1 MHTSIFAKDSVRNA
15 ADALIRAKNSV
26 LEHRPN
32 GNALKAL
39 RSAKNSVAKLGKLL
53 DSKSSS
59 KKGSKKGG
67 KKRSHKTRKSHRK

>member
-1 MHTSIFAKDSVRNA
+1 MSTKIFATDDVRNA
-15 ADALIRAKNSV
+15 SAALIRAKNSV

-59 KKGSKKGG
+59 KKGG

>member
-1 MHTSIFAKDSVRNA
+1 MITDIFAKDNVKNASV
-15 ADALIRAKNSV
+15 ALIRAKNSV
-26 LEHRPN
+26 LENRPN

-59 KKGSKKGG
+59 KKGSKRGG